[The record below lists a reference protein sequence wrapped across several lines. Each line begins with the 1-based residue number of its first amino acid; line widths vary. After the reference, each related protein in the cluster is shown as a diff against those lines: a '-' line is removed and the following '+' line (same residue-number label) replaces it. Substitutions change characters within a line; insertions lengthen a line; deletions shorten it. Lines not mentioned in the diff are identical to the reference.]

1 VRAIEIRE
9 RMSKTAK
16 KAFENP
22 EIRKKLSDAARLL
35 GQDVKKQ
42 ICNLTDVPF
51 HEGVSPCT
59 QVTIYFWEQLRQRW
73 A

>member
-22 EIRKKLSDAARLL
+22 EIRKKLSDAA
-35 GQDVKKQ
+35 KAA
-42 ICNLTDVPF
+42 
-51 HEGVSPCT
+51 
-59 QVTIYFWEQLRQRW
+59 W
-73 A
+73 ARRKEANM